1 MSTETELEILKT
13 VVSKLDVSLEKMT
26 NVSNDIGKILAVHET
41 RIDSLERVADNRTDD
56 IKELHSRITTSFR
69 EMSDQMR
76 AMEERLEI
84 KYQKQ
89 QINAT
94 EQHNQIQKEIQH
106 DIDDISKR
114 LQKLENWRWWM
125 MGLGVGFGVVI
136 AKIFP
141 MLAG

>member
-26 NVSNDIGKILAVHET
+26 TVSNDIGKILAVHET
-41 RIDSLERVADNRTDD
+41 RIDSLERVADTRNDD

-76 AMEERLEI
+76 AMEDRLEI
-84 KYQKQ
+84 KYQQ
-89 QINAT
+89 QQLNAT
-94 EQHNQIQKEIQH
+94 QQHSDIQKELQR
-106 DIDDISKR
+106 DIDGIAVR